1 VEGIFF
7 SLLFRIFDRIKLEKR
22 KSGGSDHLQTR
33 CRASLIRTTNLLFGG
48 NMIATA
54 TRSTYYQPHFPW
66 PLLTAGVVIAILALA
81 AWLTTMFSANPRFNP
96 QLGDITRSEKGTTI
110 ALTWQST
117 DGFCQINGKLTLPD
131 SRSESY
137 GQRVFAPCQ
146 GQDVRRTWENLVSKI
161 FERFAE
167 QPDLLKEIIPVVD
180 TIRSV
185 LSGVGI

>member
-1 VEGIFF
+1 
-7 SLLFRIFDRIKLEKR
+7 
-22 KSGGSDHLQTR
+22 
-33 CRASLIRTTNLLFGG
+33 
-48 NMIATA
+48 MIATA
-54 TRSTYYQPHFPW
+54 TRSTYYQPHFPNW
-66 PLLTAGVVIAILALA
+66 PLLAAGVIMATLALT
-81 AWLTTMFSANPRFNP
+81 AWLTISANPRFNP
-96 QLGDITRSEKGTTI
+96 ETGDITRSAKGTTI

-117 DGFCQINGKLTLPD
+117 NGFCQINGKLTLPD